1 MWNRT
6 RLCTLIAQQPPVFPR
21 RLRPRQAHPSRT
33 RPRTQSEQA
42 TTHAQAQRVRAV
54 TGETRRRP
62 PAPATTPRSTG
73 RHSASGQ
80 TQAAP
85 PVSQT
90 APTVAPPTPHSSQP
104 RTPTPFTS
112 AGYRP
117 IAPCRREARVGGP
130 ARGRAPG
137 RLGRRLA
144 VMEPAGR
151 MTADRTG
158 PCAAD
163 PAGGLQPIRTPA
175 PLTRTR
181 VSPAR
186 SVTVSSPGRPRSSP
200 WCNVRTASSATR
212 PNSRA

>member
-1 MWNRT
+1 MWNQT
-6 RLCTLIAQQPPVFPR
+6 RLCRLIAQQPPVFPGGSDR
-21 RLRPRQAHPSRT
+21 AKPTPAEPGLAHRASKQQPTYRPSEFVPSPERPAVGPQLPRQLPA
-33 RPRTQSEQA
+33 
-42 TTHAQAQRVRAV
+42 
-54 TGETRRRP
+54 P
-62 PAPATTPRSTG
+62 PAGTPQADKPRP
-73 RHSASGQ
+73 HPGQ
-80 TQAAP
+80 SDRADCGADNAALL
-85 PVSQT
+85 T
-90 APTVAPPTPHSSQP
+90 A

-130 ARGRAPG
+130 ARGRALG
-137 RLGRRLA
+137 RLGRTLA

-186 SVTVSSPGRPRSSP
+186 SVTVSSPGRPSSSP